1 MKVIVILTVLVASVL
16 GAPQRS
22 QSQQREV
29 AILRYEN
36 AVNHDGTYK
45 WGYQSE
51 DGTQAEEQGQLKN
64 AGNPE
69 LEAQVAQ
76 GQVSFTSP
84 EGVPI
89 RLTYVADENGFQP
102 QGDHLPTP
110 PPIPPEILKA
120 LELIRSS
127 PQQSDT
133 VHIRQ
138 QNRFG

>member
-1 MKVIVILTVLVASVL
+1 MWQNS
-16 GAPQRS
+16 
-22 QSQQREV
+22 
-29 AILRYEN
+29 YES
-36 AVNHDGTYK
+36 G
-45 WGYQSE
+45 

-84 EGVPI
+84 EGVPV

-120 LELIRSS
+120 LEYIRAN
-127 PQQSDT
+127 PQQPDN
-133 VHIRQ
+133 VQVRQ
-138 QNRFG
+138 PNRFG